1 MQNKE
6 KDMEEE
12 KEEKVLFFCTHAG
25 DDPEKASIPFV
36 MAGAALAMD
45 IKAIIAL
52 QGKGVEL
59 AQKGYAG
66 KMLGT
71 EFPPMK
77 KLLDDFLELGGKL
90 WVCVPCIKGRNIEES
105 DLVEGCEFVAA
116 GLLNTEALEADAV
129 FTY

>member
-1 MQNKE
+1 
-6 KDMEEE
+6 MEEE
-12 KEEKVLFFCTHAG
+12 KEEKILYFCTHAA

-36 MAGAALAMD
+36 MACAALAMD

-59 AQKGYAG
+59 AQKGYVD

-77 KLLDDFLELGGKL
+77 KLLGDFMELGGKL

-105 DLVEGCEFVAA
+105 DLVEGYELVAA
-116 GLLNTEALEADAV
+116 GVLNTEALEADVV

>member
-1 MQNKE
+1 
-6 KDMEEE
+6 MEEE
-12 KEEKVLFFCTHAG
+12 KEEKVLYFCTHAA

-45 IKAIIAL
+45 IKATIAL

-59 AQKGYAG
+59 AQKGYAD

-105 DLVEGCEFVAA
+105 DLVEGYELVAA
-116 GLLNTEALEADAV
+116 GVLNTEALEADAV